1 MYPESAKDTAVVFR
15 CRFYTTLCA
24 SNRASF
30 DTASDEFLR
39 ELDDWWT
46 RFTSW
51 VGILTGQDFVGLG
64 GRTEGATRSWP
75 LFTWT
80 SGSDGHRHLKQFRSY
95 STPNRLPFRAL
106 QLHDLEA
113 CVTATTNHDPPP
125 EWQFIRD
132 ARSLLSVRQNRRAV
146 IDAAAAVELAMTT
159 LIDTYLD
166 DTNVTDVAVRQ
177 ALAKGYNNLGAKNA
191 LLKLLRPRLLSTRV
205 QPDLI
210 DKRNAASHG
219 GDQITF
225 EEAETAVDIATEIVE
240 LAHPLASVLPGSQ
253 TP

>member
-1 MYPESAKDTAVVFR
+1 MVEEETLKPGLGTGQWGIGAETVYPESAKDTAGRIPLPVL
-15 CRFYTTLCA
+15 YDTLRVQSWPA
-24 SNRASF
+24 STQPATS
-30 DTASDEFLR
+30 SCG

-64 GRTEGATRSWP
+64 GENRRGATRDPGRCSLGP
-75 LFTWT
+75 G
-80 SGSDGHRHLKQFRSY
+80 GSDGHRHLKQFRSY
-95 STPNRLPFRAL
+95 STPNRLPSGAF

-125 EWQFIRD
+125 EWQ
-132 ARSLLSVRQNRRAV
+132 VHPRRA
-146 IDAAAAVELAMTT
+146 IAVERPSESTGRHRRRSSGRAGNDH

-191 LLKLLRPRLLSTRV
+191 LLKLLRPRALV
-205 QPDLI
+205 DLAF
-210 DKRNAASHG
+210 NL
-219 GDQITF
+219 T
-225 EEAETAVDIATEIVE
+225 
-240 LAHPLASVLPGSQ
+240 
-253 TP
+253 